1 MRARFL
7 RRPAVGPYAST
18 ALGIFTGLVLFLAM
32 AMIGVLATNETAEAE
47 PPSLAPGPSAA
58 AGASS
63 PSLDLDGDGA
73 ISLAEAAG
81 YREIVVRFERADRDR
96 DGRLSRSEFARLEK
110 LREPKPRPAQTR
122 QQIRRDANASLAA
135 QREER

>member
-7 RRPAVGPYAST
+7 RRPAVGSYVAT
-18 ALGIFTGLVLFLAM
+18 ALGILAGLVLFLAM
-32 AMIGVLATNETAEAE
+32 AIIGVIATNGAEE
-47 PPSLAPGPSAA
+47 PEAPLPAIEPSAA

-63 PSLDLDGDGA
+63 PLLDLDGDGA

-81 YREIVVRFERADRDR
+81 DREIVVRFERADRDR

-122 QQIRRDANASLAA
+122 LQIRRDANASLAA